1 MNFSIPVC
9 TNFRP
14 PKIDGGFAM
23 PDKNIQFVF
32 SKELALAIEEEK
44 TFNEQQKHNAY
55 AALCRYMI
63 FGTEPQDVTLRM
75 FCKAVKVSIEK
86 EKENKA
92 RISKQNSANS
102 NCRWHPKTQEDV
114 KPAVSD
120 PEPVES
126 APIEP
131 EIVTPENKFL
141 SMTDDSS
148 IRAELENPDSA
159 VSVFLETGARYD
171 ELSSVE
177 REFVDRADVRSH
189 CRWHKELQA
198 AAKQVKRK
206 VFSPPTMDEWLDF
219 CREKN
224 LDLGKMRNAYESY
237 VVADWHDSQGNPI
250 RNWKQKILQ
259 VWAAKPQN
267 YNQQTAKFGA
277 QSEMAKLQTGIKMA
291 EVMLKKQ
298 GII

>member
-1 MNFSIPVC
+1 MENKKKMICRICTEHIDFLEHLPETERFEIFYKVVLSAIDENDSITVSDSISDIGKSAY
-9 TNFRP
+9 NLL
-14 PKIDGGFAM
+14 K
-23 PDKNIQFVF
+23 KNIKCKIVSENYGGKRPNAGRKPSV
-32 SKELALAIEEEK
+32 SK
-44 TFNEQQKHNAY
+44 
-55 AALCRYMI
+55 
-63 FGTEPQDVTLRM
+63 
-75 FCKAVKVSIEK
+75 K
-86 EKENKA
+86 E
-92 RISKQNSANS
+92 
-102 NCRWHPKTQEDV
+102 TV
-114 KPAVSD
+114 
-120 PEPVES
+120 
-126 APIEP
+126 EP
-131 EIVTPENKFL
+131 EIVKPANQFV
-141 SMTDDSS
+141 SMTTDLT
-148 IRAELENPDSA
+148 IRAELENPGSA

-198 AAKQVKRK
+198 ATKQVKRK
-206 VFSPPTMDEWLDF
+206 TFVPPTLDEWLDF

>member
-1 MNFSIPVC
+1 MNI
-9 TNFRP
+9 
-14 PKIDGGFAM
+14 KIDVSWFRFLADLPPEEIKKVVRAIWDYTHG
-23 PDKNIQFVF
+23 DKNAKSDSAAWETIKASIDYEIQR
-32 SKELALAIEEEK
+32 KQELAEKRRLA
-44 TFNEQQKHNAY
+44 A
-55 AALCRYMI
+55 M
-63 FGTEPQDVTLRM
+63 
-75 FCKAVKVSIEK
+75 S
-86 EKENKA
+86 
-92 RISKQNSANS
+92 
-102 NCRWHPKTQEDV
+102 RWHHNETPIVE
-114 KPAVSD
+114 KPISD
-120 PEPVES
+120 PEPIES

-198 AAKQVKRK
+198 ATKQVKRK
-206 VFSPPTMDEWLDF
+206 TFVPPTLDEWLDF
-219 CREKN
+219 CRDKN

>member
-1 MNFSIPVC
+1 M
-9 TNFRP
+9 
-14 PKIDGGFAM
+14 
-23 PDKNIQFVF
+23 
-32 SKELALAIEEEK
+32 
-44 TFNEQQKHNAY
+44 
-55 AALCRYMI
+55 
-63 FGTEPQDVTLRM
+63 
-75 FCKAVKVSIEK
+75 
-86 EKENKA
+86 ENKKKMIC
-92 RISKQNSANS
+92 RICTEHIDFLEQLPETERFEIFYKVILSFFNQDDSIIISDSMSELGKSAFNLLKKSMPYKMVSANYGGKRPGAGRKPNVS
-102 NCRWHPKTQEDV
+102 KTENI
-114 KPAVSD
+114 
-120 PEPVES
+120 ES
-126 APIEP
+126 TPIEP

-198 AAKQVKRK
+198 ATKQVKRK
-206 VFSPPTMDEWLDF
+206 TFVPPTLDEWLDF
-219 CREKN
+219 CRDKN